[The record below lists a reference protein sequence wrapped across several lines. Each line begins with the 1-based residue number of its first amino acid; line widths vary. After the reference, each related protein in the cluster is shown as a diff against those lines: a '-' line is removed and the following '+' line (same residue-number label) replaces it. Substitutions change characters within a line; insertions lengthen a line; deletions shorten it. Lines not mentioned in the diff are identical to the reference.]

1 LTNDPQTP
9 EYRLKVSGMVE
20 KFVTIEPRM
29 VRFEGKPGQLKKSSV
44 TIIPEKKYP
53 FIIIKSQAQVGE
65 WIEYALEPWED
76 VEKKGYRVTVI
87 NQKETPGTYRD
98 AIILKTD
105 SSIQPE
111 IRINIYARLMVAET
125 SKPAT
130 SDKQNFSE
138 LIRNLKNEQSNKKS
152 LSGNGDTPPAQ
163 NKDLKKLFEKLIK
176 TAQQKK
182 EQKKLSN

>member
-1 LTNDPQTP
+1 VDTKGYGGKQLHKTITVLTNDPQTP

-111 IRINIYARLMVAET
+111 IRINIFARLMEEQINET
-125 SKPAT
+125 ANPA
-130 SDKQNFSE
+130 SQNLNE
-138 LIRNLKNEQSNKKS
+138 LIKKMNIEKTKKANNPKNIKKS
-152 LSGNGDTPPAQ
+152 PA
-163 NKDLKKLFEKLIK
+163 
-176 TAQQKK
+176 
-182 EQKKLSN
+182 